1 MKLPPSARRTEGALW
16 SPAAATFTLTA
27 PTSIPTVMLIRL
39 PLHLS
44 LPPLGTRPE
53 ETPPPGSGGICFLL
67 LETQDIVGD
76 QPHLKKRGPLGPT
89 SLLLL
94 FLLLE
99 HDPPDRHGGVPVR
112 PNRGASVDGGHEL
125 PDRILPSV
133 ALPHARQIAR
143 PSPKGFRSRA
153 VPPSPCPV
161 ARGTVSVIERP
172 AIDRS
177 LGRLGGDE
185 ENDRAEDGEGGDGG
199 DDGGRAS
206 NSNHLWILLLVGY
219 YRTCHV
225 GRNRYAPPRLP
236 GNMLSLAPRPP
247 STHFLSIH

>member
-143 PSPKGFRSRA
+143 PLPKGLRSRA
-153 VPPSPCPV
+153 VTPSAYPV
-161 ARGTVSVIERP
+161 ARCAVSHVQLPTVQRNLDRQSREIEHHAR
-172 AIDRS
+172 
-177 LGRLGGDE
+177 
-185 ENDRAEDGEGGDGG
+185 DGQDCE
-199 DDGGRAS
+199 RQ
-206 NSNHLWILLLVGY
+206 
-219 YRTCHV
+219 
-225 GRNRYAPPRLP
+225 
-236 GNMLSLAPRPP
+236 
-247 STHFLSIH
+247 